1 MTGIYR
7 HIYWK
12 VMSYLTPEYEWAVRL
27 LDEDGDTVDVFHT
40 DSAKQAIEWYTS
52 EDGPVVLTLERKR
65 YNVSGD
71 LDWGAAEVTQ
81 VEGGYS
87 LPERF
92 TDIYGLGQV
101 LTHKVPAKFH
111 KALAKV

>member
-1 MTGIYR
+1 
-7 HIYWK
+7 
-12 VMSYLTPEYEWAVRL
+12 MSYSTPEYEWAVRL

-40 DSAKQAIEWYTS
+40 DSAKEAVEWYTS
-52 EDGPVVLTLERKR
+52 EDCPVVLTLERKR

-81 VEGGYS
+81 VEGGGYS

-92 TDIYGLGQV
+92 TDIYGLGEV

-111 KALAKV
+111 SALAKV